1 MNKITLFGVVQGVG
15 MRPFI
20 YTLAQ
25 KLELVG
31 FVRNTQVALE
41 IILPAHKTE
50 SFLNALK
57 KGLPPLALVE
67 KIIISP
73 YDKTLKFNDFR
84 ILESKNHPLNL
95 LSQIPKDLGV
105 CEDCLREIRDKN
117 SPYFHYAFNSCA
129 KCGARYSLLSAL
141 PYDRENSALKPF
153 KLCGFCAFV
162 YKDANNKRFHIQ
174 GISCKK
180 CGITLNYK
188 RFKNDDALLECA
200 KDIQKGKIIA
210 LKGNDDAL
218 LECAKDIQKGKIIAL
233 KGLGGFALLCDGR
246 NFQTIERLR
255 LLKNRPLKPFAL
267 MFKDLNTAKQHA
279 FLNAL
284 ECESLNSTSAPIL
297 LARKKPNTPLAPNI
311 AKNSPFYGVIL
322 PYTPLHALLLDLLD
336 FPIVFTS
343 ANFSSLPL
351 ASDEAEIDALSFIFD
366 FKLTHNRAIIHRI
379 DDSIA
384 QCIDNAI
391 RPMRLARG
399 FAPLYLTL
407 PKRSN
412 HSPKKILALGAEQKG
427 HFSLLD
433 SETSI
438 LLLSP
443 FCGDLSVLE
452 NEKHFKETLNFF
464 LKTYDFKPTIL
475 ACDKHKNYTTTKM
488 AFDFNT
494 PLLQVQHHHA
504 HFLANVLDALLQ
516 DPHLNHPF
524 IGIIWDGSGAYENKI
539 YGAECFVGDFE
550 RIEEIAR
557 FEEFLL
563 LGGEK
568 AIKEPKRLV
577 LEIALKHQLNKLLKR
592 VQKHFKEDELEIFQ
606 QMHDREIQSVATNS
620 IGRLFDIVAFSLD
633 LVGTISFE
641 AESGQVL
648 ENLALQSDE
657 IAFYPFKIK
666 NSVVC
671 LKEFYQAF
679 EKDLGV
685 LEPERIAKK
694 FFNSL
699 VEIIT
704 ALIAPFKKHVVV
716 CSGGVFCNQLLCE
729 QLAKRL
735 RGLKRQYFFHKHFPP
750 NDSSIPVGQALMAY
764 FNPTII
770 KKG

>member
-25 KLELVG
+25 KLGLVG
-31 FVRNTQVALE
+31 FARNAQVALE
-41 IILPAHKTE
+41 IVLPAHKTE

-57 KGLPPLALVE
+57 KELPPLALVE

-73 YDKTLKFNDFR
+73 YDKALHFNDFR

-105 CEDCLREIRDKN
+105 CKDCLREIRDKN

-129 KCGARYSLLSAL
+129 KCGARYSLLNAL

-153 KLCGFCAFV
+153 KLCKFCASV
-162 YKDANNKRFHIQ
+162 YKDAHNKRFHIQ

-180 CGITLNYK
+180 CGIALNYK
-188 RFKNDDALLECA
+188 RFKNDDALLECT
-200 KDIQKGKIIA
+200 
-210 LKGNDDAL
+210 
-218 LECAKDIQKGKIIAL
+218 KDIQKGKIIAL
-233 KGLGGFALLCDGR
+233 KGLGGFALLCDAR

-267 MFKDLNTAKQHA
+267 MFKDLNSAKQHA

-284 ECESLNSTSAPIL
+284 ECESLNSVSAPIL
-297 LARKKPNTPLAPNI
+297 LARKKPDTKLAPNI

-384 QCIDNAI
+384 QRVDNII

-412 HSPKKILALGAEQKG
+412 GSPKKILALGAEQKG

-433 SETSI
+433 SETSV

-464 LKTYDFKPTIL
+464 LKTYDFKPTFL
-475 ACDKHKNYTTTKM
+475 ACDKHQNYTTTQM
-488 AFDFNT
+488 AFEFNT

-504 HFLANVLDALLQ
+504 HFLASVLDALLQ

-539 YGAECFVGDFE
+539 YGAECFVGDLE
-550 RIEEIAR
+550 RIEEVAR
-557 FEEFLL
+557 FEEFWL
-563 LGGEK
+563 LGGQK

-606 QMHDREIQSVATNS
+606 QMHDKKIQSIATNS

-657 IAFYPFKIK
+657 IAFYPFEIK
-666 NSVVC
+666 NSVVG

-685 LEPERIAKK
+685 LEPKRIAKK

-704 ALIAPFKKHVVV
+704 ALIAPFKEHVVV

-750 NDSSIPVGQALMAY
+750 NDSNIPIGQALMAY

>member
-1 MNKITLFGVVQGVG
+1 

-20 YTLAQ
+20 YALAQ

-31 FVRNTQVALE
+31 FVRNTQAALE

-73 YDKTLKFNDFR
+73 YDKTLKFNGFR

-129 KCGARYSLLSAL
+129 KCGARYSLLNAL

-153 KLCGFCAFV
+153 KLCEFCAST
-162 YKDANNKRFHIQ
+162 YQDPTNKRFHIQ

-188 RFKNDDALLECA
+188 RFK
-200 KDIQKGKIIA
+200 
-210 LKGNDDAL
+210 NDDAL

-255 LLKNRPLKPFAL
+255 LLKNRPLKPFVL

-279 FLNAL
+279 FLSAL

-297 LARKKPNTPLAPNI
+297 LARKKPNTQLASNI

-379 DDSIA
+379 DDSIV
-384 QCIDNAI
+384 QRVDNII

-399 FAPLYLTL
+399 FAPLYLAL

-412 HSPKKILALGAEQKG
+412 CSPKKILALGAEQKG

-504 HFLANVLDALLQ
+504 HFLASILDALLQ

-524 IGIIWDGSGAYENKI
+524 IGIVWDGSGAYENKI
-539 YGAECFVGDFE
+539 YGAECFVGDLE
-550 RIEEIAR
+550 CIEEVAR
-557 FEEFLL
+557 FEEFWL
-563 LGGEK
+563 LGGQK

-577 LEIALKHQLNKLLKR
+577 LEIALKHQLNKLLRR
-592 VQKHFKEDELEIFQ
+592 VQKHFKEDELEIFK
-606 QMHDREIQSVATNS
+606 QMHDKKIQSVATNS

-633 LVGTISFE
+633 LTGTISFE

-657 IAFYPFKIK
+657 SAFYPFEIK
-666 NSVVC
+666 NSVVG

-685 LEPERIAKK
+685 LEPKRIAKK

-704 ALIAPFKKHVVV
+704 ALIVPFKEHVVV

-729 QLAKRL
+729 QLAQRL
-735 RGLKRQYFFHKHFPP
+735 KNLQREYFFHKHFPP

>member
-1 MNKITLFGVVQGVG
+1 MNQITLFGVVQGVG
-15 MRPFI
+15 MRPFV

-25 KLELVG
+25 KLGLVG
-31 FVRNTQVALE
+31 FARNAQAALE
-41 IILPAHKTE
+41 IVLPAHKTE

-73 YDKTLKFNDFR
+73 YDKALHFNDFR

-129 KCGARYSLLSAL
+129 KCGARYSLLNAM

-153 KLCGFCAFV
+153 KLCGFCASV

-180 CGITLNYK
+180 CGIALTYK
-188 RFKNDDALLECA
+188 RFKNDDALFKCA
-200 KDIQKGKIIA
+200 KDIQ
-210 LKGNDDAL
+210 
-218 LECAKDIQKGKIIAL
+218 EGKIIAL
-233 KGLGGFALLCDGR
+233 KGLGGFALLCDAR
-246 NFQTIERLR
+246 NFKTIERLR

-267 MFKDLNTAKQHA
+267 MFKDLNSAKQHA

-284 ECESLNSTSAPIL
+284 ECESLSSISAPIL
-297 LARKKPNTPLAPNI
+297 LARKKPNVKLAPNI

-336 FPIVFTS
+336 SPIIFTS

-351 ASDEAEIDALSFIFD
+351 ASDEKEINSLHFIFD

-379 DDSIA
+379 DDSIV
-384 QCIDNAI
+384 QRVDNAI

-412 HSPKKILALGAEQKG
+412 HPPKKILALGAEQKG

-433 SETSI
+433 SETSVV
-438 LLLSP
+438 LLSP

-464 LKTYDFKPTIL
+464 LKTYDFKPTLL
-475 ACDKHKNYTTTKM
+475 ACDKHQNYTTTKM
-488 AFDFNT
+488 AFEFNA

-504 HFLANVLDALLQ
+504 HFLASVLDALLQ

-524 IGIIWDGSGAYENKI
+524 IGIVWDGSGAYDNKV
-539 YGAECFVGDFE
+539 YGAECFVGDLE

-557 FEEFLL
+557 FEEFWL
-563 LGGEK
+563 LGGQK
-568 AIKEPKRLV
+568 AIKEPRRLV

-606 QMHDREIQSVATNS
+606 QMHDKKIQSVATNS
-620 IGRLFDIVAFSLD
+620 IGRLFDIVAFSLGV
-633 LVGTISFE
+633 VGTISFE

-657 IAFYPFKIK
+657 IAFYPFEIK
-666 NSVVC
+666 NSVVG

-704 ALIAPFKKHVVV
+704 ALIAPFKEHVVV

-735 RGLKRQYFFHKHFPP
+735 KKLQREYFFHKHFPP
-750 NDSSIPVGQALMAY
+750 NDSSVPVGQALMAY

>member
-1 MNKITLFGVVQGVG
+1 MVQGVG

-25 KLELVG
+25 KLGLVG
-31 FVRNTQVALE
+31 FVRNTQAALE

-57 KGLPPLALVE
+57 NGLPPLALVE

-73 YDKTLKFNDFR
+73 YDKALHFNDFR

-105 CEDCLREIRDKN
+105 CKDCLREIRDKN
-117 SPYFHYAFNSCA
+117 SPYFYYAFNSCA
-129 KCGARYSLLSAL
+129 KCGARYSLLNAL

-153 KLCGFCAFV
+153 KLCGFCTSV
-162 YKDANNKRFHIQ
+162 YQDPTNKRFHIQ

-180 CGITLNYK
+180 CGIALNYK
-188 RFKNDDALLECA
+188 RFK
-200 KDIQKGKIIA
+200 
-210 LKGNDDAL
+210 NDDAL

-233 KGLGGFALLCDGR
+233 KGLGGFALLCDAR
-246 NFQTIERLR
+246 NFKTIERLR

-267 MFKDLNTAKQHA
+267 MFKDLNSAKQHA

-284 ECESLNSTSAPIL
+284 EGESLNSASAPIL
-297 LARKKPNTPLAPNI
+297 LVRKKPDTQLAPNI
-311 AKNSPFYGVIL
+311 AKNSSFYGVIL

-343 ANFSSLPL
+343 ANFNSLPL
-351 ASDEAEIDALSFIFD
+351 ASDEAEIDSLSFIFD

-379 DDSIA
+379 DDSIV
-384 QCIDNAI
+384 QRVDNII

-412 HSPKKILALGAEQKG
+412 GSPKKILALGAEQKG

-433 SETSI
+433 SETSV

-464 LKTYDFKPTIL
+464 LKTYDFKPTLL
-475 ACDKHKNYTTTKM
+475 ACDKHQNYTTTKM
-488 AFDFNT
+488 AFEFNT
-494 PLLQVQHHHA
+494 PLLQVQHHHS
-504 HFLANVLDALLQ
+504 HFLASVLDALLQ

-524 IGIIWDGSGAYENKI
+524 IGIIWDGSGAYDNKI

-550 RIEEIAR
+550 RIEEVAR
-557 FEEFLL
+557 FEEFWL
-563 LGGEK
+563 LGGQK

-577 LEIALKHQLNKLLKR
+577 LEIALKHQLNKLLKHI
-592 VQKHFKEDELEIFQ
+592 QKHFKEDELEIFQ
-606 QMHDREIQSVATNS
+606 QMHDKKIQSVATNS

-633 LVGTISFE
+633 LTGTISFE

-657 IAFYPFKIK
+657 IAFYPFEIK
-666 NSVVC
+666 NSVVG

-685 LEPERIAKK
+685 LEPKRIAKK

-704 ALIAPFKKHVVV
+704 ALIVPFKEHVVV

-735 RGLKRQYFFHKHFPP
+735 RELKRQYFFHKHFPP
-750 NDSSIPVGQALMAY
+750 NDSSIPIGQALMAY

>member
-31 FVRNTQVALE
+31 FVRNTQAALE

-73 YDKTLKFNDFR
+73 YDKTLKSNGFR

-129 KCGARYSLLSAL
+129 KCGARYSLLNAL

-153 KLCGFCAFV
+153 KLCEFCAFV

-210 LKGNDDAL
+210 LKG
-218 LECAKDIQKGKIIAL
+218 
-233 KGLGGFALLCDGR
+233 LGGFALLCDAR

-279 FLNAL
+279 FLSAL

-297 LARKKPNTPLAPNI
+297 LARKKPNTQLAPNI

-336 FPIVFTS
+336 FPIIFTS

-351 ASDEAEIDALSFIFD
+351 ASDEAEIDSLSFIFD

-384 QCIDNAI
+384 QCIDNAM

-412 HSPKKILALGAEQKG
+412 DSQKKILALGAEQKG

-433 SETSI
+433 SETST

-475 ACDKHKNYTTTKM
+475 ACDKHQNYTTTQM
-488 AFDFNT
+488 ACGFNT

-504 HFLANVLDALLQ
+504 HFLASVLDALLQ

-606 QMHDREIQSVATNS
+606 QMHDRKIQSIATNS

-671 LKEFYQAF
+671 LREFYQAF

-699 VEIIT
+699 VEIIS
-704 ALIAPFKKHVVV
+704 ALIAPFKEHVVV

-750 NDSSIPVGQALMAY
+750 NDSSIPIGQALMAY

>member
-1 MNKITLFGVVQGVG
+1 

-20 YTLAQ
+20 YILAQ

-31 FVRNTQVALE
+31 FVRNTQAALE

-67 KIIISP
+67 KIIINP

-129 KCGARYSLLSAL
+129 KCGARYSLLNAL

-162 YKDANNKRFHIQ
+162 YKDTNNKRFHIQ

-210 LKGNDDAL
+210 LKG
-218 LECAKDIQKGKIIAL
+218 
-233 KGLGGFALLCDGR
+233 LGGFALLCDAR

-311 AKNSPFYGVIL
+311 AKNSPFYGIIL

-384 QCIDNAI
+384 QRIDNAI

-412 HSPKKILALGAEQKG
+412 HSQEKILALGAEQKG

-488 AFDFNT
+488 ACGFNT

-504 HFLANVLDALLQ
+504 HFLASVLDALLQ
-516 DPHLNHPF
+516 DPHLNDPF

-550 RIEEIAR
+550 RIEEVAR

-577 LEIALKHQLNKLLKR
+577 LEIALKHQLNKLLER

-633 LVGTISFE
+633 LTGTISFE

-699 VEIIT
+699 TEIIS
-704 ALIAPFKKHVVV
+704 ALIAPFKEHVVV

>member
-25 KLELVG
+25 KLELAG
-31 FVRNTQVALE
+31 FVRNTQAALE
-41 IILPAHKTE
+41 IILPAHQTE

-73 YDKTLKFNDFR
+73 YDKTLKFNGFR

-105 CEDCLREIRDKN
+105 CKDCLREIRDKN

-180 CGITLNYK
+180 CGIALNYK
-188 RFKNDDALLECA
+188 RFK
-200 KDIQKGKIIA
+200 
-210 LKGNDDAL
+210 NDDAL

-233 KGLGGFALLCDGR
+233 KGLGGFALLCDAR

-279 FLNAL
+279 FLSAL

-297 LARKKPNTPLAPNI
+297 LARKKPDTPLAPNI

-384 QCIDNAI
+384 QCIDNAM

-412 HSPKKILALGAEQKG
+412 DSQKKILALGAEQKG

-464 LKTYDFKPTIL
+464 LKTYDFKPTLL

-488 AFDFNT
+488 ACDFNT

-504 HFLANVLDALLQ
+504 HFLASVLDALLQ
-516 DPHLNHPF
+516 DPHLNNPF
-524 IGIIWDGSGAYENKI
+524 IGIIWDGSGVYENKI

-550 RIEEIAR
+550 RIEEVAR

-620 IGRLFDIVAFSLD
+620 MGRLFDIVAFSLD
-633 LVGTISFE
+633 LVETISFE

-704 ALIAPFKKHVVV
+704 ALIVPFKEHVVV

>member
-1 MNKITLFGVVQGVG
+1 MQHLNQTAWEFALRNDATLLNKITLFGVVQGVG

-31 FVRNTQVALE
+31 FVRNTQAALE
-41 IILPAHKTE
+41 IVLPAHKTE

-73 YDKTLKFNDFR
+73 YDKVLHFNDFR

-105 CEDCLREIRDKN
+105 CKDCLREIRDKN

-129 KCGARYSLLSAL
+129 KCGARYSLLNAM

-153 KLCGFCAFV
+153 KLCEFCASV
-162 YKDANNKRFHIQ
+162 YQDPTNKRFHIQ

-180 CGITLNYK
+180 CGIALNYK
-188 RFKNDDALLECA
+188 RFK
-200 KDIQKGKIIA
+200 
-210 LKGNDDAL
+210 NDDAL

-233 KGLGGFALLCDGR
+233 KGLGGFALLCDAR

-279 FLNAL
+279 FLNEL
-284 ECESLNSTSAPIL
+284 ECESLNSTSTPIL
-297 LARKKPNTPLAPNI
+297 LAHKKPNTQLAPNI

-351 ASDEAEIDALSFIFD
+351 ASDEKEIDSLHFIFD
-366 FKLTHNRAIIHRI
+366 FKLTHNRVIIHRI

-384 QCIDNAI
+384 QRVDNVI

-399 FAPLYLTL
+399 FAPLYLAL

-412 HSPKKILALGAEQKG
+412 GSPKKILALGAEQKG

-433 SETSI
+433 SETSV

-464 LKTYDFKPTIL
+464 LKTYDFKPTLL
-475 ACDKHKNYTTTKM
+475 ACDKHQNYTTTKM

-504 HFLANVLDALLQ
+504 HFLASVLDALLQ

-524 IGIIWDGSGAYENKI
+524 IGIVWDGSGAYDNKI
-539 YGAECFVGDFE
+539 YGAECFVGDLE
-550 RIEEIAR
+550 RIEEVAR
-557 FEEFLL
+557 FEEFWL
-563 LGGEK
+563 LGGQK

-606 QMHDREIQSVATNS
+606 QMHDKKIQSVATNS

-633 LVGTISFE
+633 LTGTISFE

-657 IAFYPFKIK
+657 SAFYPFEIK
-666 NSVVC
+666 NSVVG

-685 LEPERIAKK
+685 LEPKRIAKK

-704 ALIAPFKKHVVV
+704 ALIAPFKGHVVV

-735 RGLKRQYFFHKHFPP
+735 KKLQREYFFHKHFPP

>member
-1 MNKITLFGVVQGVG
+1 MVQGVG

-31 FVRNTQVALE
+31 FVRNTQAALE

-67 KIIISP
+67 KIVISP
-73 YDKTLKFNDFR
+73 YDKTLKSNDFR

-105 CEDCLREIRDKN
+105 CKDCLREIRDKN

-129 KCGARYSLLSAL
+129 KCGARYSLLNAL

-162 YKDANNKRFHIQ
+162 YKDTNNKRFHIQ

-180 CGITLNYK
+180 CGIALNYK
-188 RFKNDDALLECA
+188 RFKND
-200 KDIQKGKIIA
+200 
-210 LKGNDDAL
+210 NAL

-233 KGLGGFALLCDGR
+233 KGLGGFALLCDAR

-297 LARKKPNTPLAPNI
+297 LARKKPDTQLAPNI

-336 FPIVFTS
+336 FPIIFTS

-384 QCIDNAI
+384 QCIDNAM

-412 HSPKKILALGAEQKG
+412 DSQKKILALGAEQKG

-452 NEKHFKETLNFF
+452 NEKHFRETLNFF
-464 LKTYDFKPTIL
+464 LKTYDFKPTLL
-475 ACDKHKNYTTTKM
+475 ACDKHKNYTTTQM

-504 HFLANVLDALLQ
+504 HFLASVLDALLQ

-563 LGGEK
+563 LGGQK

-633 LVGTISFE
+633 LTGTISFE

-671 LKEFYQAF
+671 LKDFYQAF

-704 ALIAPFKKHVVV
+704 ALIAPFKEHVVV

>member
-1 MNKITLFGVVQGVG
+1 MCNDATLLNKITLFGVVQGVG
-15 MRPFI
+15 MRPFV

-31 FVRNTQVALE
+31 FVRNAQAALE

-73 YDKTLKFNDFR
+73 YDKALHFNDFR

-105 CEDCLREIRDKN
+105 CKDCLREIRDKN

-129 KCGARYSLLSAL
+129 KCGARYSLLNAL
-141 PYDRENSALKPF
+141 PYDRGNSALKPF
-153 KLCGFCAFV
+153 KLCEFCTST
-162 YKDANNKRFHIQ
+162 YQDPTNKRFHIQ

-180 CGITLNYK
+180 CGIALNYK

-200 KDIQKGKIIA
+200 KDLQR
-210 LKGNDDAL
+210 
-218 LECAKDIQKGKIIAL
+218 GKIIAL
-233 KGLGGFALLCDGR
+233 KGLGGFALLCDAR

-297 LARKKPNTPLAPNI
+297 LARKKPNTQLAPNI

-336 FPIVFTS
+336 FPIIFTS

-412 HSPKKILALGAEQKG
+412 HPPKKILALGAEQKG
-427 HFSLLD
+427 YFSLLD
-433 SETSI
+433 SETST

-464 LKTYDFKPTIL
+464 LKTYDFKPTLL

-488 AFDFNT
+488 AFELNT

-504 HFLANVLDALLQ
+504 HFLASVLDALLQ

-524 IGIIWDGSGAYENKI
+524 IGIVWDGSGAYENKI
-539 YGAECFVGDFE
+539 YGAECFVGDLE
-550 RIEEIAR
+550 RIEEMAR
-557 FEEFLL
+557 FEEFWL
-563 LGGEK
+563 LGGQK

-671 LKEFYQAF
+671 LKDFYQAF

-685 LEPERIAKK
+685 LEPKRIAKK

-699 VEIIT
+699 TEIIT
-704 ALIAPFKKHVVV
+704 ALIAPFKEHVVV

-750 NDSSIPVGQALMAY
+750 NDSSIPIGQALMAY

>member
-1 MNKITLFGVVQGVG
+1 MVQGVG

-31 FVRNTQVALE
+31 FVRNTQAALE

-73 YDKTLKFNDFR
+73 YDKTLKFNGFR

-105 CEDCLREIRDKN
+105 CKDCLREIRDKN
-117 SPYFHYAFNSCA
+117 SPYFYYAFNSCA
-129 KCGARYSLLSAL
+129 KCGARYSLLNAL

-153 KLCGFCAFV
+153 KLCEFCASV
-162 YKDANNKRFHIQ
+162 YQDPTNKRFHIQ

-180 CGITLNYK
+180 CGIALTYK
-188 RFKNDDALLECA
+188 RFK
-200 KDIQKGKIIA
+200 
-210 LKGNDDAL
+210 NDDAL

-233 KGLGGFALLCDGR
+233 KGLGGFALLCDAR

-267 MFKDLNTAKQHA
+267 MFKDLNAAKQYA

-284 ECESLNSTSAPIL
+284 ECESLNSVSAPIL
-297 LARKKPNTPLAPNI
+297 LARKKPNVKLAPNI

-336 FPIVFTS
+336 SPIIFTS

-384 QCIDNAI
+384 QRVDNII

-407 PKRSN
+407 PKRSFN
-412 HSPKKILALGAEQKG
+412 APKKILALGAEQKG

-433 SETSI
+433 SETSV

-464 LKTYDFKPTIL
+464 LKTYDFKPTLL
-475 ACDKHKNYTTTKM
+475 ACDKHQNYTTTQM
-488 AFDFNT
+488 AFEFNT

-504 HFLANVLDALLQ
+504 HFLASVLDALLQ

-550 RIEEIAR
+550 RIEEVAR
-557 FEEFLL
+557 FEEFWL
-563 LGGEK
+563 LGGQK

-577 LEIALKHQLNKLLKR
+577 LEIALKHQLNKLLGR
-592 VQKHFKEDELEIFQ
+592 IQKHFKEDELEIFQ
-606 QMHDREIQSVATNS
+606 QMHDRKIQSIATNS
-620 IGRLFDIVAFSLD
+620 IGRLFDIIAFSLD

-657 IAFYPFKIK
+657 IAFYPFEIK
-666 NSVVC
+666 NSVVG

-685 LEPERIAKK
+685 LEPKRIAKK

-704 ALIAPFKKHVVV
+704 ALIAPFKEHVVV

-729 QLAKRL
+729 QLAQRL

-750 NDSSIPVGQALMAY
+750 NDSSIPIGQALMAY

>member
-1 MNKITLFGVVQGVG
+1 MVQGVG

-31 FVRNTQVALE
+31 FVRNTQAALE

-57 KGLPPLALVE
+57 KELPPLALVE

-73 YDKTLKFNDFR
+73 YDKVLHFNDFR

-105 CEDCLREIRDKN
+105 CKDCLREIRDKN

-129 KCGARYSLLSAL
+129 KCGARYSLLNAM

-153 KLCGFCAFV
+153 KLCKFCASI
-162 YKDANNKRFHIQ
+162 YQDPTNKRFHIQ

-180 CGITLNYK
+180 CGIALNYK
-188 RFKNDDALLECA
+188 RFKN
-200 KDIQKGKIIA
+200 
-210 LKGNDDAL
+210 NDAL

-284 ECESLNSTSAPIL
+284 ECERLNSASAPIL
-297 LARKKPNTPLAPNI
+297 LARKKPDTQLAPNI

-343 ANFSSLPL
+343 ANFNSLPL
-351 ASDEAEIDALSFIFD
+351 ASDEKEIDSLHFIFD

-384 QCIDNAI
+384 QRVDNTI

-412 HSPKKILALGAEQKG
+412 CSPKKILALGAEQKG

-464 LKTYDFKPTIL
+464 LKTYDFKPTLL
-475 ACDKHKNYTTTKM
+475 ACDKHQNYTTTQM

-504 HFLANVLDALLQ
+504 HFLASVLDALLQ
-516 DPHLNHPF
+516 NPHLNHPF
-524 IGIIWDGSGAYENKI
+524 IGIVWDGSGAYDNKI

-557 FEEFLL
+557 FEEFWL
-563 LGGEK
+563 LGGQK

-577 LEIALKHQLNKLLKR
+577 LEIALKHQLNKLLKC

-606 QMHDREIQSVATNS
+606 QMHDKKIQSVATNS

-657 IAFYPFKIK
+657 IAFYPFEIK
-666 NSVVC
+666 NSVVG

-704 ALIAPFKKHVVV
+704 ALIAPFKEHVVV

-735 RGLKRQYFFHKHFPP
+735 KKLQREYFFHKHFPP

>member
-1 MNKITLFGVVQGVG
+1 MNKIMLFGVVQGVG

-20 YTLAQ
+20 YALAQ

-31 FVRNTQVALE
+31 FVRNTQAALE

-73 YDKTLKFNDFR
+73 YDKALHFNDFR

-105 CEDCLREIRDKN
+105 CKDCLREIRDKN

-129 KCGARYSLLSAL
+129 KCGARYSLLNAM

-153 KLCGFCAFV
+153 KLCEFCASI
-162 YKDANNKRFHIQ
+162 YQDPRNKRFHIQ

-180 CGITLNYK
+180 CGIALNYK
-188 RFKNDDALLECA
+188 RFKNDDA
-200 KDIQKGKIIA
+200 I
-210 LKGNDDAL
+210 

-233 KGLGGFALLCDGR
+233 KGLGGFALVCDAR
-246 NFQTIERLR
+246 NVQTIERLR

-267 MFKDLNTAKQHA
+267 MFKDLNSAKQHA

-284 ECESLNSTSAPIL
+284 ECESLISTSAPIL
-297 LARKKPNTPLAPNI
+297 LARKKPDTPLAPNI

-351 ASDEAEIDALSFIFD
+351 ASDEKEIDSLHFIFD

-379 DDSIA
+379 DDSIV
-384 QCIDNAI
+384 QRVDNII

-399 FAPLYLTL
+399 FAPLYLAL

-412 HSPKKILALGAEQKG
+412 DSPKKILALGAEQKG

-464 LKTYDFKPTIL
+464 LKTYDFKPTLL

-504 HFLANVLDALLQ
+504 HFLASVLDTLLQ
-516 DPHLNHPF
+516 NPHLNHPF
-524 IGIIWDGSGAYENKI
+524 IGIIWDGSGAYDNKV

-550 RIEEIAR
+550 YIEEVAR
-557 FEEFLL
+557 FEEFWL
-563 LGGEK
+563 LGGQK

-577 LEIALKHQLNKLLKR
+577 LEIALKHQLNKLLGR

-606 QMHDREIQSVATNS
+606 QMHDKKIQSVATNS

-633 LVGTISFE
+633 LTGTISFE

-657 IAFYPFKIK
+657 SAFYPFTIK
-666 NSVVC
+666 NSVVG

-685 LEPERIAKK
+685 LEPKRIAKK

-704 ALIAPFKKHVVV
+704 ALIAPFKEHVVV

>member
-1 MNKITLFGVVQGVG
+1 MQYFNQTAWKFALCNDATLLNKITLFGVVQGMG

-31 FVRNTQVALE
+31 FVRNTQAALE

-50 SFLNALK
+50 SFLNALE

-105 CEDCLREIRDKN
+105 CKDCLREIRDKN

-129 KCGARYSLLSAL
+129 KCGARYSLLNAL

-188 RFKNDDALLECA
+188 RFK
-200 KDIQKGKIIA
+200 
-210 LKGNDDAL
+210 NDDAL

-297 LARKKPNTPLAPNI
+297 LARKKPNTQLAPNI

-336 FPIVFTS
+336 FPIIFTS

-351 ASDEAEIDALSFIFD
+351 ASDETEIDSLSFIFD

-384 QCIDNAI
+384 QRVDHTI

-412 HSPKKILALGAEQKG
+412 CSPKKILALGAEQKG

-452 NEKHFKETLNFF
+452 NEKHFKETLDFF
-464 LKTYDFKPTIL
+464 LKTYDFKPTLL

-504 HFLANVLDALLQ
+504 HFLASILDALLQ

-539 YGAECFVGDFE
+539 YGAECFVGDLE

-557 FEEFLL
+557 FEEFWL
-563 LGGEK
+563 LGGQK

-577 LEIALKHQLNKLLKR
+577 LEISLKHQLNKLLER

-606 QMHDREIQSVATNS
+606 QMHDKKIQSIATNS

-633 LVGTISFE
+633 LTGTISFE

-657 IAFYPFKIK
+657 IAFYPFTIK

-671 LKEFYQAF
+671 LKDFYQAF

-704 ALIAPFKKHVVV
+704 ALIAPFKEHVVV

-750 NDSSIPVGQALMAY
+750 NDSSIPIGQALMAY

>member
-1 MNKITLFGVVQGVG
+1 MVQGVG
-15 MRPFI
+15 MRPFV

-25 KLELVG
+25 KLGLVG
-31 FVRNTQVALE
+31 FARNTQAALE
-41 IILPAHKTE
+41 IVLPAHKTE

-73 YDKTLKFNDFR
+73 YDKALKFNDFR

-129 KCGARYSLLSAL
+129 KCGARYSLLNAM

-153 KLCGFCAFV
+153 KLCGFCASV
-162 YKDANNKRFHIQ
+162 YKDATNKRFHIQ

-180 CGITLNYK
+180 CGIALTYK
-188 RFKNDDALLECA
+188 
-200 KDIQKGKIIA
+200 Q
-210 LKGNDDAL
+210 LKNDDAL

-233 KGLGGFALLCDGR
+233 KGLGGFAFLCDAR
-246 NFQTIERLR
+246 NFKTIERLR

-267 MFKDLNTAKQHA
+267 MFKDLKSAKQHA
-279 FLNAL
+279 FLNEL
-284 ECESLNSTSAPIL
+284 ECESLNSVSAPIL
-297 LARKKPNTPLAPNI
+297 LARKKPNVKLAPNI

-336 FPIVFTS
+336 SPIVFTS

-351 ASDEAEIDALSFIFD
+351 ASDEKEIDSLHFIFD

-384 QCIDNAI
+384 QRVDNII

-412 HSPKKILALGAEQKG
+412 CSPKKILALGAEQKG

-433 SETSI
+433 SETSVV
-438 LLLSP
+438 LLSP

-464 LKTYDFKPTIL
+464 LKTYDFKPTLL
-475 ACDKHKNYTTTKM
+475 ACDKHQNYTTTKM

-504 HFLANVLDALLQ
+504 HFLASVLDALLQ

-524 IGIIWDGSGAYENKI
+524 IGIVWDGSGAYENKV

-557 FEEFLL
+557 FEEFWL
-563 LGGEK
+563 LGGQK
-568 AIKEPKRLV
+568 AIKEPRRLV

-592 VQKHFKEDELEIFQ
+592 VQKHFKEDELEIFK
-606 QMHDREIQSVATNS
+606 QMHDKKIQSVATNS

-633 LVGTISFE
+633 LVETISFE

-657 IAFYPFKIK
+657 NAFYPFEIK
-666 NSVVC
+666 NSVVR

-685 LEPERIAKK
+685 LEPKRIAKK

-704 ALIAPFKKHVVV
+704 ALIAPFKGHVVV

-729 QLAKRL
+729 QLAQRL
-735 RGLKRQYFFHKHFPP
+735 KKLQREYFFHKHFPP

>member
-1 MNKITLFGVVQGVG
+1 MNQITLFGVVQGVG
-15 MRPFI
+15 MRPFV

-25 KLELVG
+25 KLGLVG
-31 FVRNTQVALE
+31 FARNAQAALE
-41 IILPAHKTE
+41 IVLPAHKTE

-73 YDKTLKFNDFR
+73 YDKVLHFNDFR

-105 CEDCLREIRDKN
+105 CKDCLREIRDKN

-129 KCGARYSLLSAL
+129 KCGARYSLLNAL

-153 KLCGFCAFV
+153 KLCEFCASV
-162 YKDANNKRFHIQ
+162 YQDPTNKRFHIQ

-180 CGITLNYK
+180 CGIALTYK
-188 RFKNDDALLECA
+188 RFK
-200 KDIQKGKIIA
+200 
-210 LKGNDDAL
+210 NDDAL

-233 KGLGGFALLCDGR
+233 KGLGGFALLCDAR

-284 ECESLNSTSAPIL
+284 ECESLISASAPIL
-297 LARKKPNTPLAPNI
+297 LARKKPDTQLAPNI

-351 ASDEAEIDALSFIFD
+351 ASDEKEIDSLHFIFD

-379 DDSIA
+379 DDSIV
-384 QCIDNAI
+384 QRVDNII

-399 FAPLYLTL
+399 FAPLYLAL

-412 HSPKKILALGAEQKG
+412 GSPKKILVLGAEQKG

-464 LKTYDFKPTIL
+464 LKTYDFKPTLL
-475 ACDKHKNYTTTKM
+475 ACDKHQNYTTTKM
-488 AFDFNT
+488 AFEFNT

-504 HFLANVLDALLQ
+504 HFLASVLDALLQ

-524 IGIIWDGSGAYENKI
+524 IGIVWDGSGAYENKI

-550 RIEEIAR
+550 CIEEVAR
-557 FEEFLL
+557 FEEFWL
-563 LGGEK
+563 LGGQK

-606 QMHDREIQSVATNS
+606 QMHDKKIQSVATNS

-657 IAFYPFKIK
+657 SAFYPFEIK
-666 NSVVC
+666 NSVVG

-704 ALIAPFKKHVVV
+704 ALIAPFKEHVVV

>member
-1 MNKITLFGVVQGVG
+1 MQYFNQTAWKFALCNDATLLNKITLFGVVQGVG

-31 FVRNTQVALE
+31 FVRNTQAALE

-73 YDKTLKFNDFR
+73 YDKTLKSNDFR

-129 KCGARYSLLSAL
+129 KCGARYSLLNAL

-153 KLCGFCAFV
+153 KLCGFCAFI

-188 RFKNDDALLECA
+188 RFKNDDALLECT
-200 KDIQKGKIIA
+200 
-210 LKGNDDAL
+210 
-218 LECAKDIQKGKIIAL
+218 KDIQKGKIIAL
-233 KGLGGFALLCDGR
+233 KGLGGFALLCDAR

-279 FLNAL
+279 FLNAS

-336 FPIVFTS
+336 FPIIFTS

-384 QCIDNAI
+384 QCIDNAM

-412 HSPKKILALGAEQKG
+412 DSQKKILALGAEQKG

-475 ACDKHKNYTTTKM
+475 ACDKHKNYITTKM
-488 AFDFNT
+488 ACGFNT

-504 HFLANVLDALLQ
+504 HFLASVLDALLQ
-516 DPHLNHPF
+516 DPHLNNPF
-524 IGIIWDGSGAYENKI
+524 IGIIWDGSGVYENKI

-699 VEIIT
+699 TEIIT
-704 ALIAPFKKHVVV
+704 ALIAPFKEHVVV

>member
-31 FVRNTQVALE
+31 FVRNTQAALE
-41 IILPAHKTE
+41 IVLPAHKTE

-73 YDKTLKFNDFR
+73 YDKTLKSNGFR

-129 KCGARYSLLSAL
+129 KCGARYSLLNAL

-153 KLCGFCAFV
+153 KLCEFCAFV

-180 CGITLNYK
+180 CGITLSYK
-188 RFKNDDALLECA
+188 RFK
-200 KDIQKGKIIA
+200 
-210 LKGNDDAL
+210 NDDAL

-233 KGLGGFALLCDGR
+233 KGLGGFALLCDAR

-279 FLNAL
+279 FLSVL

-297 LARKKPNTPLAPNI
+297 LARKKPDTQLAPNI

-336 FPIVFTS
+336 FPIIFTS

-351 ASDEAEIDALSFIFD
+351 ASDEAEIDSLSFIFD

-384 QCIDNAI
+384 QHVDNAI

-412 HSPKKILALGAEQKG
+412 DSQKKILALGAEQKG

-475 ACDKHKNYTTTKM
+475 VCDKHQNYTTTQM
-488 AFDFNT
+488 ACGFNT

-504 HFLANVLDALLQ
+504 HFLASILDALLQ

-524 IGIIWDGSGAYENKI
+524 IGIVWDGSGAYENKI

-550 RIEEIAR
+550 RIEETAR

-606 QMHDREIQSVATNS
+606 QMHDRGIQSIATNS

-671 LKEFYQAF
+671 LKDFYQAF

-704 ALIAPFKKHVVV
+704 ALIAPFKEHVVV

-750 NDSSIPVGQALMAY
+750 NDSSIPIGQALMAY

>member
-1 MNKITLFGVVQGVG
+1 MVQGVG

-31 FVRNTQVALE
+31 FVRNTQAALE

-73 YDKTLKFNDFR
+73 YDKALHFNGFR
-84 ILESKNHPLNL
+84 ILESKNYPLNL

-105 CEDCLREIRDKN
+105 CKDCLREIRDKN

-129 KCGARYSLLSAL
+129 KCGARYSLLNAM

-153 KLCGFCAFV
+153 KLCEFCTSI
-162 YKDANNKRFHIQ
+162 YQDPTNKRFHIQ

-180 CGITLNYK
+180 CGIALNYK
-188 RFKNDDALLECA
+188 RFK
-200 KDIQKGKIIA
+200 
-210 LKGNDDAL
+210 NDDAL

-233 KGLGGFALLCDGR
+233 KGLGGFALLCDAR

-255 LLKNRPLKPFAL
+255 LLKKRPLKPFAL
-267 MFKDLNTAKQHA
+267 MFKDLKSAKQHA

-297 LARKKPNTPLAPNI
+297 LAHKKPDTQLAPNI

-351 ASDEAEIDALSFIFD
+351 ASDEKEIDSLHFIFD

-384 QCIDNAI
+384 QRVDNII

-412 HSPKKILALGAEQKG
+412 GSPKKILALGAQQKG

-433 SETSI
+433 SETSV

-464 LKTYDFKPTIL
+464 LKTYDFKPTLL
-475 ACDKHKNYTTTKM
+475 ACDKHQNYTTTKM

-504 HFLANVLDALLQ
+504 HFLASVLDALLQ
-516 DPHLNHPF
+516 NPHLNHPF
-524 IGIIWDGSGAYENKI
+524 IGIVWDGSGAYDNKV

-550 RIEEIAR
+550 YIEEVAR
-557 FEEFLL
+557 FEEFWL
-563 LGGEK
+563 LGGQK

-577 LEIALKHQLNKLLKR
+577 LEISLKHQLNKLLRR

-606 QMHDREIQSVATNS
+606 QMHDKKIQSIATNS

-657 IAFYPFKIK
+657 SAFYPFEIK
-666 NSVVC
+666 NSVVG
-671 LKEFYQAF
+671 LKKFYQAF

-685 LEPERIAKK
+685 LEPKRIAKK

-704 ALIAPFKKHVVV
+704 ALIVPFKEHVVV

-735 RGLKRQYFFHKHFPP
+735 MGLKRQYFFHKHFPP
-750 NDSSIPVGQALMAY
+750 NDSSIPIGQALMAY

>member
-25 KLELVG
+25 KLELIG
-31 FVRNTQVALE
+31 FVCNTQTALE
-41 IILPAHKTE
+41 IILPIQKTE

-57 KGLPPLALVE
+57 KELPPLALVE
-67 KIIISP
+67 RIIISP
-73 YDKTLKFNDFR
+73 YDKALHFNDFR

-105 CEDCLREIRDKN
+105 CDDCLHEIRDEN

-129 KCGARYSLLSAL
+129 KCGARYSLLNAL

-153 KLCGFCAFV
+153 KLCEFCAFV
-162 YKDANNKRFHIQ
+162 YKDTTNKRFHIQ

-188 RFKNDDALLECA
+188 QLNDD
-200 KDIQKGKIIA
+200 G
-210 LKGNDDAL
+210 AL

-233 KGLGGFALLCDGR
+233 KGLGGFALVCDAR

-267 MFKDLNTAKQHA
+267 MFKDLNTAKQYA
-279 FLNAL
+279 FLNEL
-284 ECESLNSTSAPIL
+284 ECESLRSANAPIL
-297 LARKKPNTPLAPNI
+297 LAHKKPNAQLAPNI

-322 PYTPLHALLLDLLD
+322 PYTPLHALLLDLLN

-343 ANFSSLPL
+343 ANSNSLPL
-351 ASDEAEIDALSFIFD
+351 ASDEKELDRFHFIFD

-384 QCIDNAI
+384 QCVDNMI

-407 PKRSN
+407 PKRS
-412 HSPKKILALGAEQKG
+412 HDTPKKILALGAEQKG

-433 SETSI
+433 SETSV

-464 LKTYDFKPTIL
+464 LNAYDFKPTLL
-475 ACDKHKNYTTTKM
+475 ACDEHKNYTTTKM
-488 AFDFNT
+488 ACEFNA

-504 HFLANVLDALLQ
+504 HFLASMLDAFLQ
-516 DPHLNHPF
+516 DPNLSYPF
-524 IGIIWDGSGAYENKI
+524 IGIVWDGSGAYENKI

-550 RIEEIAR
+550 RIEEAAR

-563 LGGEK
+563 LGGQK
-568 AIKEPKRLV
+568 AIKDPKRLV

-592 VQKHFKEDELEIFQ
+592 IQKHFKEDEIEIFK
-606 QMHDREIQSVATNS
+606 QMHDKEIQSVATNS
-620 IGRLFDIVAFSLD
+620 IGRLFDIVAFSLGA
-633 LVGTISFE
+633 VKTISFE

-648 ENLALQSDE
+648 ENLALQSE
-657 IAFYPFKIK
+657 ESAFYPFKIK
-666 NSVVC
+666 NSVVG
-671 LKEFYQAF
+671 LEEFYQAL
-679 EKDLGV
+679 EKDLDI
-685 LEPERIAKK
+685 LEPKHIAKK

-704 ALIAPFKKHVVV
+704 ALIAPFKEHVVV

-729 QLAKRL
+729 QLAKRFKTL
-735 RGLKRQYFFHKHFPP
+735 QRKYFFHKHFPP

>member
-1 MNKITLFGVVQGVG
+1 MQYFNQTAWKFALCNDATLLNKITLFGVVQGVG

-31 FVRNTQVALE
+31 FVRNTQAALE

-67 KIIISP
+67 KTIISP
-73 YDKTLKFNDFR
+73 YDKALKFNGFR

-105 CEDCLREIRDKN
+105 CKDCLREIRDKN

-129 KCGARYSLLSAL
+129 KCGARYSLLNAL

-153 KLCGFCAFV
+153 KLCELCASI
-162 YKDANNKRFHIQ
+162 YQDPTNKRFHIQ

-180 CGITLNYK
+180 CGIALNYK

-210 LKGNDDAL
+210 LKG
-218 LECAKDIQKGKIIAL
+218 
-233 KGLGGFALLCDGR
+233 LGGFALVCDAR

-267 MFKDLNTAKQHA
+267 MFKDLNTAKRHA

-351 ASDEAEIDALSFIFD
+351 ASDEDEIDSLSFIFD

-384 QCIDNAI
+384 QRVDNII
-391 RPMRLARG
+391 RPMRLGRG
-399 FAPLYLTL
+399 FSPLYLTL

-412 HSPKKILALGAEQKG
+412 GSPKKILALGAEQKG

-464 LKTYDFKPTIL
+464 LKTYDFKPTLL
-475 ACDKHKNYTTTKM
+475 ACDKHQNYTTTKM
-488 AFDFNT
+488 ACGFNT

-504 HFLANVLDALLQ
+504 HFLASVLDALLQ

-550 RIEEIAR
+550 RIEEVAR
-557 FEEFLL
+557 FEEFWL
-563 LGGEK
+563 LGGQK

-577 LEIALKHQLNKLLKR
+577 LEIALKHQLNKLLEC

-606 QMHDREIQSVATNS
+606 QMHNREIQSVATNS

-633 LVGTISFE
+633 LTGTISFE

-704 ALIAPFKKHVVV
+704 ALIAPFKEHVVV

-735 RGLKRQYFFHKHFPP
+735 RGLKRQHFFHKHFPP
-750 NDSSIPVGQALMAY
+750 NDSSIPIGQALMAY

>member
-1 MNKITLFGVVQGVG
+1 MNQITLFGVVQGVG
-15 MRPFI
+15 MRPFV

-25 KLELVG
+25 KLGLVG
-31 FVRNTQVALE
+31 FVRNAQAALE
-41 IILPAHKTE
+41 VVLPAHKTE

-67 KIIISP
+67 KIVISP
-73 YDKTLKFNDFR
+73 YDKALHFNDFR
-84 ILESKNHPLNL
+84 ILESKNRPLNL

-105 CEDCLREIRDKN
+105 CEDCLREIRDEN

-129 KCGARYSLLSAL
+129 KCGARYSLLNAL

-153 KLCGFCAFV
+153 KLCEFCASV
-162 YKDANNKRFHIQ
+162 YKNAHNKRFHIQ

-180 CGITLNYK
+180 CGIALTYK
-188 RFKNDDALLECA
+188 RFK
-200 KDIQKGKIIA
+200 
-210 LKGNDDAL
+210 NDDAL

-233 KGLGGFALLCDGR
+233 KGLGGFALLCDAR

-267 MFKDLNTAKQHA
+267 MFKDLNSVKQHA
-279 FLNAL
+279 FLNEL

-297 LARKKPNTPLAPNI
+297 LARKKPNVKLAPNI

-322 PYTPLHALLLDLLD
+322 PYTPLHALLLVLLD
-336 FPIVFTS
+336 SPIIFTS

-379 DDSIA
+379 DDSIV
-384 QCIDNAI
+384 QCVDNII

-412 HSPKKILALGAEQKG
+412 HPPKKILALGAEQKG

-433 SETSI
+433 SETSVV
-438 LLLSP
+438 LLSP

-464 LKTYDFKPTIL
+464 LKTYDFKPTL
-475 ACDKHKNYTTTKM
+475 LSCDKHQNYTTTQM
-488 AFDFNT
+488 AFEFNT

-504 HFLANVLDALLQ
+504 HFLASVLDALLQ

-524 IGIIWDGSGAYENKI
+524 IGIIWDGSGAYDNKI
-539 YGAECFVGDFE
+539 YGAECFIGDFE
-550 RIEEIAR
+550 RIEEVAR
-557 FEEFLL
+557 FEEFWL
-563 LGGEK
+563 LGGQK

-577 LEIALKHQLNKLLKR
+577 LEIALKHQLNKLLGR
-592 VQKHFKEDELEIFQ
+592 IQKHFKEDELEIFQ
-606 QMHDREIQSVATNS
+606 QMHDKKIQSVATNS

-657 IAFYPFKIK
+657 IAFYPFEIK
-666 NSVVC
+666 NSVVG

-704 ALIAPFKKHVVV
+704 ALIAPFKDHVVV

-735 RGLKRQYFFHKHFPP
+735 KKLQREYFFHKHFPP

>member
-1 MNKITLFGVVQGVG
+1 MCNDATLLNKITLFGVVQGVG

-31 FVRNTQVALE
+31 FVRNTQAALE

-67 KIIISP
+67 KIVISP
-73 YDKTLKFNDFR
+73 YDKTLKSNDFR

-117 SPYFHYAFNSCA
+117 SPYFYYAFNSCA
-129 KCGARYSLLSAL
+129 KCGARYSLLNAM

-162 YKDANNKRFHIQ
+162 YKDTNNKRFHIQ

-210 LKGNDDAL
+210 F
-218 LECAKDIQKGKIIAL
+218 

-297 LARKKPNTPLAPNI
+297 LARKKPDTPLAPNI

-336 FPIVFTS
+336 FPIIFTS

-351 ASDEAEIDALSFIFD
+351 ASDETEIDALSFIFD

-384 QCIDNAI
+384 QCIDNAM

-407 PKRSN
+407 PKRFNDSQ
-412 HSPKKILALGAEQKG
+412 KKILALGAEQKG

-433 SETSI
+433 SKTSI

-488 AFDFNT
+488 ACGFNT

-504 HFLANVLDALLQ
+504 HFLASVLDALLQ
-516 DPHLNHPF
+516 DPHLNNPF

-550 RIEEIAR
+550 RIEETAR

-633 LVGTISFE
+633 LTGTISFE

-657 IAFYPFKIK
+657 IAFYPFRIK

-685 LEPERIAKK
+685 LEPKRIAKK

-704 ALIAPFKKHVVV
+704 ALIAPFKEHVVV

-750 NDSSIPVGQALMAY
+750 NDSSIPIGQALMAY

>member
-1 MNKITLFGVVQGVG
+1 MCNDATLLNKITLFGVVQGVG

-31 FVRNTQVALE
+31 FVRNTQAALE
-41 IILPAHKTE
+41 IILPTHQTE

-67 KIIISP
+67 KIIINP

-105 CEDCLREIRDKN
+105 CENCLREIRDKN

-129 KCGARYSLLSAL
+129 KCGARYSLLNAL

-162 YKDANNKRFHIQ
+162 YKDTNNKRFHIQ

-188 RFKNDDALLECA
+188 HFK
-200 KDIQKGKIIA
+200 
-210 LKGNDDAL
+210 NDDAL

-233 KGLGGFALLCDGR
+233 KGLGGFALLCDAR

-351 ASDEAEIDALSFIFD
+351 ASDEAEIDSLSFIFD

-379 DDSIA
+379 DDSIV

-412 HSPKKILALGAEQKG
+412 DSQKKILALGAEQKG

-433 SETSI
+433 SKTSI

-443 FCGDLSVLE
+443 FCGDLGVLE

-464 LKTYDFKPTIL
+464 LKTYDFKPTLL

-488 AFDFNT
+488 ACDFNT
-494 PLLQVQHHHA
+494 PLIQVQHHHA
-504 HFLANVLDALLQ
+504 HFLASVLDALLQ

-550 RIEEIAR
+550 RIEEVAR

-633 LVGTISFE
+633 LTGTISFE

-750 NDSSIPVGQALMAY
+750 NDSNIPIGQALMTY
-764 FNPTII
+764 FNPIII

>member
-1 MNKITLFGVVQGVG
+1 

-73 YDKTLKFNDFR
+73 YDKALHFNGFR
-84 ILESKNHPLNL
+84 ILESKNYPLNL

-105 CEDCLREIRDKN
+105 CKDCLREIRDKN

-129 KCGARYSLLSAL
+129 KCGARYSLLNAL

-153 KLCGFCAFV
+153 KLCEFCASI
-162 YKDANNKRFHIQ
+162 YQDPTNKRFHIQ

-180 CGITLNYK
+180 CGIALNYK
-188 RFKNDDALLECA
+188 RFK
-200 KDIQKGKIIA
+200 
-210 LKGNDDAL
+210 NDDAL

-233 KGLGGFALLCDGR
+233 KGLGGFALLCDAR

-267 MFKDLNTAKQHA
+267 MFKDLNSAKQHA
-279 FLNAL
+279 FLNEL

-297 LARKKPNTPLAPNI
+297 LAHKKPDTQLAPNI

-351 ASDEAEIDALSFIFD
+351 ASDEKEIDSLHFIFD

-384 QCIDNAI
+384 QRVDNVI

-412 HSPKKILALGAEQKG
+412 GSQKKILALGAEQKG

-464 LKTYDFKPTIL
+464 LKTYDFKPTLL
-475 ACDKHKNYTTTKM
+475 ACDKHQNYTTTQM
-488 AFDFNT
+488 AFEFNT

-504 HFLANVLDALLQ
+504 HFLASVLDALLQ

-563 LGGEK
+563 LGGVK

-577 LEIALKHQLNKLLKR
+577 LEIALKHQLNKLLER

-657 IAFYPFKIK
+657 IAFYPFTIK

-671 LKEFYQAF
+671 LKEFYQVF

-704 ALIAPFKKHVVV
+704 ALIMPFKEHVVV

-750 NDSSIPVGQALMAY
+750 NDSSIPIGQALMAY

>member
-15 MRPFI
+15 MRPFV

-25 KLELVG
+25 RLGLVG
-31 FVRNTQVALE
+31 FARNTQAALE
-41 IILPAHKTE
+41 IVLPAHKTE

-73 YDKTLKFNDFR
+73 YDKALHFNDFR
-84 ILESKNHPLNL
+84 ILESKNYPLNL

-105 CEDCLREIRDKN
+105 CKDCLREIRDKN

-129 KCGARYSLLSAL
+129 KCGARYSLLNAM

-153 KLCGFCAFV
+153 KLCEFCTSI
-162 YKDANNKRFHIQ
+162 YQDPTNKRFHIQ

-180 CGITLNYK
+180 CGIALNYK
-188 RFKNDDALLECA
+188 RFK
-200 KDIQKGKIIA
+200 
-210 LKGNDDAL
+210 NDDAL

-233 KGLGGFALLCDGR
+233 KGLGGFALLCDAR

-255 LLKNRPLKPFAL
+255 LLKKRPLKPFAL
-267 MFKDLNTAKQHA
+267 MFKDLKSVKQHA

-284 ECESLNSTSAPIL
+284 ECESLISTSAPIL
-297 LARKKPNTPLAPNI
+297 LVRKKPDTQLAPNI

-351 ASDEAEIDALSFIFD
+351 ASDEKEIDSLHFIFD

-379 DDSIA
+379 DDSIV
-384 QCIDNAI
+384 QRVDNII

-412 HSPKKILALGAEQKG
+412 GSPKKILALGAEQKG

-464 LKTYDFKPTIL
+464 LKTYDFKPTLL
-475 ACDKHKNYTTTKM
+475 ACDKHKNYTTTQM
-488 AFDFNT
+488 AFEFNT

-504 HFLANVLDALLQ
+504 HFLASVLDALLQ
-516 DPHLNHPF
+516 DPHLNHPL

-539 YGAECFVGDFE
+539 YGAECFVGDLE
-550 RIEEIAR
+550 RIEETAR
-557 FEEFLL
+557 FEEFWL
-563 LGGEK
+563 LGGQK
-568 AIKEPKRLV
+568 AIKEPRRLV

-592 VQKHFKEDELEIFQ
+592 VQKHFKEDELEIFK
-606 QMHDREIQSVATNS
+606 QMHDKKIQSVATNS

-657 IAFYPFKIK
+657 IAFYPFTIK
-666 NSVVC
+666 NSVVG

-685 LEPERIAKK
+685 LEPKRIAKK

-704 ALIAPFKKHVVV
+704 ALIAPFKEHVVV

-729 QLAKRL
+729 QLAKRFKKL
-735 RGLKRQYFFHKHFPP
+735 QREYFFHKHFPP

>member
-1 MNKITLFGVVQGVG
+1 MNQITLFGVVQGVG

-31 FVRNTQVALE
+31 FTRNTQAALE
-41 IILPAHKTE
+41 IVLPVHKTE

-73 YDKTLKFNDFR
+73 YDKALHFNDFR

-105 CEDCLREIRDKN
+105 CKDCLREIRDKN
-117 SPYFHYAFNSCA
+117 SPYFYYAFNSCA
-129 KCGARYSLLSAL
+129 KCGARYSLLNAL

-153 KLCGFCAFV
+153 KLCGFCASV
-162 YKDANNKRFHIQ
+162 YKNAHNKRFHIQ

-180 CGITLNYK
+180 CGIAFNYK
-188 RFKNDDALLECA
+188 RFKNDDALLECT
-200 KDIQKGKIIA
+200 KDLQR
-210 LKGNDDAL
+210 
-218 LECAKDIQKGKIIAL
+218 GKIIAL
-233 KGLGGFALLCDGR
+233 KGLGGFALLCDAR

-284 ECESLNSTSAPIL
+284 ECESLISTSAPIL
-297 LARKKPNTPLAPNI
+297 LARKKPNTQLAPNI

-351 ASDEAEIDALSFIFD
+351 ASDEKEIDSLHFIFD

-412 HSPKKILALGAEQKG
+412 GSPKKILALGAEQKG

-433 SETSI
+433 SETSV

-475 ACDKHKNYTTTKM
+475 ACDKHQNYTTTQM
-488 AFDFNT
+488 AFEFNT

-504 HFLANVLDALLQ
+504 HFLASVLDALLQ

-524 IGIIWDGSGAYENKI
+524 IGIVWDGSGAYGNKI

-550 RIEEIAR
+550 CIEEIAR
-557 FEEFLL
+557 FEEFWL
-563 LGGEK
+563 LGGQK

-577 LEIALKHQLNKLLKR
+577 LEISLKHQLNKLLER

-606 QMHDREIQSVATNS
+606 QMHDKKIQSVATNS
-620 IGRLFDIVAFSLD
+620 IGRLFDIVAFSLG
-633 LVGTISFE
+633 LTGTISFE

-666 NSVVC
+666 NSVVG

-704 ALIAPFKKHVVV
+704 ALIAPFKEHVVV

-750 NDSSIPVGQALMAY
+750 NDSSIPIGQALMAY

>member
-20 YTLAQ
+20 YALAQ

-31 FVRNTQVALE
+31 FVRNTQAALE

-67 KIIISP
+67 KTIIGP
-73 YDKTLKFNDFR
+73 YDKTLHFNDFR

-105 CEDCLREIRDKN
+105 CKDCLREIRDKN
-117 SPYFHYAFNSCA
+117 SPYFYYAFNSCA
-129 KCGARYSLLSAL
+129 KCGARYSLLNAM

-153 KLCGFCAFV
+153 KLCEFCASV
-162 YKDANNKRFHIQ
+162 YQDPTNKRFHIQ

-180 CGITLNYK
+180 CGIAFNYK

-200 KDIQKGKIIA
+200 KD
-210 LKGNDDAL
+210 L
-218 LECAKDIQKGKIIAL
+218 QKGKIIAL

-255 LLKNRPLKPFAL
+255 LLKNRPIKPFAL

-284 ECESLNSTSAPIL
+284 ECKSLNSASAPIL
-297 LARKKPNTPLAPNI
+297 LARKKPDIKLAPNI

-379 DDSIA
+379 DDSIV
-384 QCIDNAI
+384 QRVDNII

-412 HSPKKILALGAEQKG
+412 GSPKKILALGAEQKG

-433 SETSI
+433 SETST

-475 ACDKHKNYTTTKM
+475 ACDKHQNYTTTKM
-488 AFDFNT
+488 ACGFNT

-504 HFLANVLDALLQ
+504 HFLASVLDALLQ

-539 YGAECFVGDFE
+539 YGAECFVGDLE
-550 RIEEIAR
+550 RIEETAR
-557 FEEFLL
+557 FEEFWL
-563 LGGEK
+563 LGGQK

-606 QMHDREIQSVATNS
+606 QMHDKKIQSIATNS

-657 IAFYPFKIK
+657 ITFYPFKIK

-685 LEPERIAKK
+685 LEPKRIAKK

-704 ALIAPFKKHVVV
+704 ALIVPFKEHVVV

-750 NDSSIPVGQALMAY
+750 NDSSIPIGQALMAY

>member
-31 FVRNTQVALE
+31 FVRNTQAALE

-67 KIIISP
+67 KIIINP
-73 YDKTLKFNDFR
+73 YDKTLKSNDFR

-129 KCGARYSLLSAL
+129 KCGARYSLLNAL

-153 KLCGFCAFV
+153 KLCGFCAST
-162 YKDANNKRFHIQ
+162 YQDPTNKRFHIQ

-210 LKGNDDAL
+210 LKG
-218 LECAKDIQKGKIIAL
+218 
-233 KGLGGFALLCDGR
+233 LGGFALLCDAR

-412 HSPKKILALGAEQKG
+412 DSQKKILALGAEQKG

-433 SETSI
+433 SETST

-488 AFDFNT
+488 ACDFNT

-504 HFLANVLDALLQ
+504 HFLASVLDALLQ
-516 DPHLNHPF
+516 NPHLNNPF

-633 LVGTISFE
+633 LTGTISFE

-699 VEIIT
+699 TEIIT
-704 ALIAPFKKHVVV
+704 ALIAPFKEHVVV

>member
-1 MNKITLFGVVQGVG
+1 

-31 FVRNTQVALE
+31 FVRNTQAALE

-73 YDKTLKFNDFR
+73 YNKTLKSNEFR

-105 CEDCLREIRDKN
+105 CEDCLCEIRDKN

-129 KCGARYSLLSAL
+129 KCGARYSLLNAL

-180 CGITLNYK
+180 CGIMLNYK
-188 RFKNDDALLECA
+188 RFK
-200 KDIQKGKIIA
+200 
-210 LKGNDDAL
+210 NDDAL

-233 KGLGGFALLCDGR
+233 KGLGGFALLCDAS

-279 FLNAL
+279 FLSAL

-297 LARKKPNTPLAPNI
+297 LAHKKPNTPLAPNI

-351 ASDEAEIDALSFIFD
+351 ASDEAEIDSLSFIFD

-379 DDSIA
+379 DDSIV
-384 QCIDNAI
+384 QCIDNAM

-407 PKRSN
+407 PKRFNDSQ
-412 HSPKKILALGAEQKG
+412 KKILALGAEQKG

-433 SETSI
+433 SETST

-488 AFDFNT
+488 ACDFNT

-504 HFLANVLDALLQ
+504 HFLASVLDALLQ
-516 DPHLNHPF
+516 DPHLNNPF

-633 LVGTISFE
+633 LTGTISFE

-704 ALIAPFKKHVVV
+704 ALIMPFKEHVVV

>member
-1 MNKITLFGVVQGVG
+1 

-31 FVRNTQVALE
+31 FVRNTQAALE

-73 YDKTLKFNDFR
+73 YDKTLKSNGFR

-129 KCGARYSLLSAL
+129 KCGARYSLLNAL

-153 KLCGFCAFV
+153 KLCEFCAFV

-210 LKGNDDAL
+210 LKG
-218 LECAKDIQKGKIIAL
+218 
-233 KGLGGFALLCDGR
+233 LGGFALLCDAR

-279 FLNAL
+279 FLSAL

-297 LARKKPNTPLAPNI
+297 LARKKPNTQLAPNI

-336 FPIVFTS
+336 FPIIFTS

-351 ASDEAEIDALSFIFD
+351 ASDEAEIDSLSFIFD

-384 QCIDNAI
+384 QCIDNAM

-412 HSPKKILALGAEQKG
+412 DSQKKILALGAEQKG

-433 SETSI
+433 SETST

-475 ACDKHKNYTTTKM
+475 ACDKHQNYTTTQM
-488 AFDFNT
+488 ACGFNT

-504 HFLANVLDALLQ
+504 HFLASVLDALLQ

-606 QMHDREIQSVATNS
+606 QMHDRKIQSIATNS

-671 LKEFYQAF
+671 LREFYQAF

-699 VEIIT
+699 VEIIS
-704 ALIAPFKKHVVV
+704 ALIAPFKEHVVV

-750 NDSSIPVGQALMAY
+750 NDSSIPIGQALMAY

>member
-1 MNKITLFGVVQGVG
+1 MRNDATLLNKITLFGVVQGVG

-31 FVRNTQVALE
+31 FVRNTQAALE

-73 YDKTLKFNDFR
+73 YNKALKFNDFR

-105 CEDCLREIRDKN
+105 CKDCLREIRDKN

-129 KCGARYSLLSAL
+129 KCGARYSLLNAL

-153 KLCGFCAFV
+153 KLCKFCTSV
-162 YKDANNKRFHIQ
+162 YKDAHNKRFHIQ

-180 CGITLNYK
+180 CGIALNYK
-188 RFKNDDALLECA
+188 RFK
-200 KDIQKGKIIA
+200 
-210 LKGNDDAL
+210 NDDAL

-233 KGLGGFALLCDGR
+233 KGLGGFALLCDAR

-255 LLKNRPLKPFAL
+255 LLKNRPIKPFAL

-284 ECESLNSTSAPIL
+284 ECESLNSASAPIL
-297 LARKKPNTPLAPNI
+297 LARKKPDTPLAPNI

-384 QCIDNAI
+384 QRVDNII

-412 HSPKKILALGAEQKG
+412 CSPKKILALGAEQKG

-464 LKTYDFKPTIL
+464 LKTYDFKPTLL
-475 ACDKHKNYTTTKM
+475 ACDKHKNYTTTQM

-504 HFLANVLDALLQ
+504 HFLASILDALLQ

-524 IGIIWDGSGAYENKI
+524 IGIVWDGSGAYENKI
-539 YGAECFVGDFE
+539 YGAECFVGDLE
-550 RIEEIAR
+550 RIEETAR

-563 LGGEK
+563 LGGQK

-577 LEIALKHQLNKLLKR
+577 LEISLKHQLNKLLER
-592 VQKHFKEDELEIFQ
+592 VQKHFKENELEIFQ
-606 QMHDREIQSVATNS
+606 QMHDRKIQSIATNS
-620 IGRLFDIVAFSLD
+620 IGRLFDIVAFSLG
-633 LVGTISFE
+633 LTGTISFE

-671 LKEFYQAF
+671 LKDFYQAF

-685 LEPERIAKK
+685 LEPKRIAKK

-704 ALIAPFKKHVVV
+704 ALIAPFKEHVVV

-750 NDSSIPVGQALMAY
+750 NDSSIPIGQALMAY

>member
-1 MNKITLFGVVQGVG
+1 MNQITLFGVVQGVG
-15 MRPFI
+15 MRPFV

-31 FVRNTQVALE
+31 FTRNTQAALE
-41 IILPAHKTE
+41 IVLPAHKTE

-67 KIIISP
+67 KIIINP
-73 YDKTLKFNDFR
+73 YDKALHFNGFR

-105 CEDCLREIRDKN
+105 CKDCLCEIRDKN
-117 SPYFHYAFNSCA
+117 SPYFYYAFNSCA
-129 KCGARYSLLSAL
+129 KCGARYSLLNAL

-153 KLCGFCAFV
+153 KLCEFCASV
-162 YKDANNKRFHIQ
+162 YQDPTNKRFHIQ

-180 CGITLNYK
+180 CGIALNYK

-200 KDIQKGKIIA
+200 KDLQR
-210 LKGNDDAL
+210 
-218 LECAKDIQKGKIIAL
+218 GKIIAL

-267 MFKDLNTAKQHA
+267 MFKDLNSAKQHA

-284 ECESLNSTSAPIL
+284 ECESLSSISAPIL
-297 LARKKPNTPLAPNI
+297 LARKKPNTQLAPNI

-379 DDSIA
+379 DDSIV
-384 QCIDNAI
+384 QRVDNII

-412 HSPKKILALGAEQKG
+412 GSPKKILALGAQQKG

-475 ACDKHKNYTTTKM
+475 ACDKHQNYTTTKM
-488 AFDFNT
+488 ACGFNT

-504 HFLANVLDALLQ
+504 HFLASILDALLQ

-524 IGIIWDGSGAYENKI
+524 IGIVWDGSGAYENKI
-539 YGAECFVGDFE
+539 YGAECFVGDIE
-550 RIEEIAR
+550 RIEEVAR
-557 FEEFLL
+557 FEEFWL
-563 LGGEK
+563 LGGQK

-577 LEIALKHQLNKLLKR
+577 LEIALKHQLNKLLGR
-592 VQKHFKEDELEIFQ
+592 VQKHFKEDELEIFK
-606 QMHDREIQSVATNS
+606 QMHDKKIQSVATNS

-633 LVGTISFE
+633 LTGTISFE

-666 NSVVC
+666 NSVVG
-671 LKEFYQAF
+671 LKDFYQAF

-704 ALIAPFKKHVVV
+704 ALIVPFKEHVVV

-735 RGLKRQYFFHKHFPP
+735 KKLQREYFFHKHFPP

>member
-1 MNKITLFGVVQGVG
+1 
-15 MRPFI
+15 MRPFV

-25 KLELVG
+25 KLELAG
-31 FVRNTQVALE
+31 FVRNAQAALE

-73 YDKTLKFNDFR
+73 YDKALHFNDFR

-105 CEDCLREIRDKN
+105 CKDCLREIRDKN

-129 KCGARYSLLSAL
+129 KCGARYSLLNAL
-141 PYDRENSALKPF
+141 PYDRGNSALKPF
-153 KLCGFCAFV
+153 KLCEFCTST
-162 YKDANNKRFHIQ
+162 YQDPTNKRFHIQ

-180 CGITLNYK
+180 CGIALNYK

-200 KDIQKGKIIA
+200 KDLQR
-210 LKGNDDAL
+210 
-218 LECAKDIQKGKIIAL
+218 GKIIAL

-267 MFKDLNTAKQHA
+267 MFKDLKSAKQHA

-297 LARKKPNTPLAPNI
+297 LARKKPDTPLAPNI

-351 ASDEAEIDALSFIFD
+351 ASDEKEIDSLHFIFD

-379 DDSIA
+379 DDSIV
-384 QCIDNAI
+384 QRVDNII

-412 HSPKKILALGAEQKG
+412 HPPKKILALGAEQKG
-427 HFSLLD
+427 YFSLLD
-433 SETSI
+433 SETST

-464 LKTYDFKPTIL
+464 LKTYDFKPTLL

-488 AFDFNT
+488 ACDFNT

-504 HFLANVLDALLQ
+504 HFLASVLDALLQ
-516 DPHLNHPF
+516 NPHLNHPF
-524 IGIIWDGSGAYENKI
+524 IGIIWDGSGAYDNKV

-550 RIEEIAR
+550 RIEEMAR
-557 FEEFLL
+557 FEEFWL
-563 LGGEK
+563 LGGQK

-577 LEIALKHQLNKLLKR
+577 LEIALKHQLNILLKR

-606 QMHDREIQSVATNS
+606 QMHDREIQSTATNS

-671 LKEFYQAF
+671 LEEFYQAF

-685 LEPERIAKK
+685 LEPKRIAKK

-704 ALIAPFKKHVVV
+704 ALIAPFKEHVVV

>member
-1 MNKITLFGVVQGVG
+1 MNQITLFGVVQGVG
-15 MRPFI
+15 MRPFVYI
-20 YTLAQ
+20 LAQ
-25 KLELVG
+25 KLGLVG
-31 FVRNTQVALE
+31 FARNAQAALE
-41 IILPAHKTE
+41 IVLPAHKTE

-73 YDKTLKFNDFR
+73 YDKALHFNDFR
-84 ILESKNHPLNL
+84 ILESKNLPLNL

-105 CEDCLREIRDKN
+105 CEDCLREVRDKN

-129 KCGARYSLLSAL
+129 KCGARYSLLNAL

-153 KLCGFCAFV
+153 KLCKFCASV
-162 YKDANNKRFHIQ
+162 YKDSHNKRFHIQ

-180 CGITLNYK
+180 CGIALNYK
-188 RFKNDDALLECA
+188 RFK
-200 KDIQKGKIIA
+200 
-210 LKGNDDAL
+210 NDDAL

-233 KGLGGFALLCDGR
+233 KGLGGFALLCDAR

-255 LLKNRPLKPFAL
+255 LLKKRPLKPFAL
-267 MFKDLNTAKQHA
+267 MFKDLNAAKQHA

-284 ECESLNSTSAPIL
+284 ECESLISTSAPIL
-297 LARKKPNTPLAPNI
+297 LVRKKPNTQLAPNI

-351 ASDEAEIDALSFIFD
+351 ASDEVEIDALSFIFD

-379 DDSIA
+379 DDSIV
-384 QCIDNAI
+384 QRVDNAI

-412 HSPKKILALGAEQKG
+412 YSPKKILALGAEQKG

-464 LKTYDFKPTIL
+464 LKTYDFKPTLL
-475 ACDKHKNYTTTKM
+475 ACDKHQNYTTTKM
-488 AFDFNT
+488 AFEFNV

-504 HFLANVLDALLQ
+504 HFLASVLDALLQ

-524 IGIIWDGSGAYENKI
+524 IGIVWDGSGAYENKI
-539 YGAECFVGDFE
+539 YGAECFVGDLE
-550 RIEEIAR
+550 RIEEVAR
-557 FEEFLL
+557 FEEFWL
-563 LGGEK
+563 LGGQK
-568 AIKEPKRLV
+568 AIKEPRRLV

-606 QMHDREIQSVATNS
+606 QMHDKKIQSVATNS

-657 IAFYPFKIK
+657 IAFYPFEIK
-666 NSVVC
+666 NSVVG
-671 LKEFYQAF
+671 LKAFYQAF

-685 LEPERIAKK
+685 LEPKRIAKK

-704 ALIAPFKKHVVV
+704 ALIAPFKEHVVV

-729 QLAKRL
+729 QLAKRFKKL
-735 RGLKRQYFFHKHFPP
+735 QREYFFHKHFPP

>member
-25 KLELVG
+25 KLELAG
-31 FVRNTQVALE
+31 FVRNTQAALE

-73 YDKTLKFNDFR
+73 YDKALHFNDFR

-105 CEDCLREIRDKN
+105 CKDCLREIRDKN
-117 SPYFHYAFNSCA
+117 SPYFHYAFNSCS
-129 KCGARYSLLSAL
+129 KCGARYSLLNAL

-153 KLCGFCAFV
+153 KLCGFCASI
-162 YKDANNKRFHIQ
+162 YQDPTNKRFHIQ

-180 CGITLNYK
+180 CGIALNYK
-188 RFKNDDALLECA
+188 RFK
-200 KDIQKGKIIA
+200 
-210 LKGNDDAL
+210 NDDAL

-233 KGLGGFALLCDGR
+233 KGLGGFALLCDAR

-279 FLNAL
+279 FLNEL

-297 LARKKPNTPLAPNI
+297 LARKKPDTQLAPNI

-384 QCIDNAI
+384 QRVDNII

-399 FAPLYLTL
+399 FAPLYLAL
-407 PKRSN
+407 PKHSN
-412 HSPKKILALGAEQKG
+412 GSPKKILALGAEQKG

-464 LKTYDFKPTIL
+464 LKTYDFKPTLL
-475 ACDKHKNYTTTKM
+475 ACDKHKNYTTTQM

-504 HFLANVLDALLQ
+504 HFLASILDALLQ

-524 IGIIWDGSGAYENKI
+524 IGIVWDGSGAYENKI

-550 RIEEIAR
+550 RIEEVAR
-557 FEEFLL
+557 FEEFWL
-563 LGGEK
+563 LGGQK

-577 LEIALKHQLNKLLKR
+577 LEISLKHQLNKLLKR
-592 VQKHFKEDELEIFQ
+592 IQKHFKEDELEIFK
-606 QMHDREIQSVATNS
+606 QMHDKKIQSIATNS

-633 LVGTISFE
+633 LTGTISFE

-679 EKDLGV
+679 EKDLGI

-699 VEIIT
+699 IEIIT
-704 ALIAPFKKHVVV
+704 ALIEPFKEHVVV

>member
-25 KLELVG
+25 KLGLVG
-31 FVRNTQVALE
+31 FARNTQAALE

-73 YDKTLKFNDFR
+73 YDKALHFNDFR

-95 LSQIPKDLGV
+95 ISQIPKDLGV

-129 KCGARYSLLSAL
+129 KCGARYSLLNAM

-153 KLCGFCAFV
+153 KLCKFCASV
-162 YKDANNKRFHIQ
+162 YKDAHNKRFHIQ

-180 CGITLNYK
+180 CGIALNYK
-188 RFKNDDALLECA
+188 
-200 KDIQKGKIIA
+200 Q
-210 LKGNDDAL
+210 LKNDDAL

-233 KGLGGFALLCDGR
+233 KGLGGFALLCDAR

-267 MFKDLNTAKQHA
+267 MFKDLNSAKQHA

-284 ECESLNSTSAPIL
+284 ECESLISTSAPIL
-297 LARKKPNTPLAPNI
+297 LARKKPNTQLAPNI

-343 ANFSSLPL
+343 ANFRSLPL
-351 ASDEAEIDALSFIFD
+351 ASDEAEIDSLSFIFD

-384 QCIDNAI
+384 QRVDSII

-412 HSPKKILALGAEQKG
+412 GSPKKILALGAEQKG

-433 SETSI
+433 SETSV

-464 LKTYDFKPTIL
+464 LKTYDFKPTLL
-475 ACDKHKNYTTTKM
+475 ACDKHQNYTTTQM
-488 AFDFNT
+488 AFEFNT

-504 HFLANVLDALLQ
+504 HFLASILDALLQ

-524 IGIIWDGSGAYENKI
+524 IGIVWDGSGAYENKI
-539 YGAECFVGDFE
+539 YGAECFVGDLE
-550 RIEEIAR
+550 RIEETAR
-557 FEEFLL
+557 FEEFWL
-563 LGGEK
+563 LGGQK

-606 QMHDREIQSVATNS
+606 QMHDKKIQSVATNS

-633 LVGTISFE
+633 LTGTISFE

-657 IAFYPFKIK
+657 IAFYPFEIK
-666 NSVVC
+666 NSVVG
-671 LKEFYQAF
+671 LKAFYQAF

-685 LEPERIAKK
+685 LEPKRIAKK

-704 ALIAPFKKHVVV
+704 ALIAPFKEHVVV

-729 QLAKRL
+729 QLAKRFKKL
-735 RGLKRQYFFHKHFPP
+735 QREYFFHKHFPP
-750 NDSSIPVGQALMAY
+750 NDSSIPIGQALMAY

>member
-1 MNKITLFGVVQGVG
+1 MNQITLFGVVQGVG

-20 YTLAQ
+20 YILAQ
-25 KLELVG
+25 KLGLVG
-31 FVRNTQVALE
+31 FARNAQAALE
-41 IILPAHKTE
+41 VVLPAHKTE

-57 KGLPPLALVE
+57 KELPPLALVE
-67 KIIISP
+67 KIVISP
-73 YDKTLKFNDFR
+73 YDKALHFNDFR

-105 CEDCLREIRDKN
+105 CEDCLREVRDKN

-129 KCGARYSLLSAL
+129 KCGARYSLLNAL

-153 KLCGFCAFV
+153 KLCKFCAST
-162 YKDANNKRFHIQ
+162 YQNPTNKRFHIQ

-180 CGITLNYK
+180 CGIALNYK
-188 RFKNDDALLECA
+188 R
-200 KDIQKGKIIA
+200 
-210 LKGNDDAL
+210 LKNDDAL

-233 KGLGGFALLCDGR
+233 KGLGGFALLCDAR

-255 LLKNRPLKPFAL
+255 LLKNRPLKPFVL
-267 MFKDLNTAKQHA
+267 MFKDLKSAKQHA

-284 ECESLNSTSAPIL
+284 ECESLNSASAPIL
-297 LARKKPNTPLAPNI
+297 LAHKKPDTQLAPNI

-351 ASDEAEIDALSFIFD
+351 ASDEAEIDSLSFIFD

-379 DDSIA
+379 DDSIV
-384 QCIDNAI
+384 QRVDNII

-412 HSPKKILALGAEQKG
+412 GSPKKILALGAEQKG

-464 LKTYDFKPTIL
+464 LKTYDFKPTLL
-475 ACDKHKNYTTTKM
+475 ACDKHQNYTTTQM
-488 AFDFNT
+488 AFELNT

-504 HFLANVLDALLQ
+504 HFLASVLDALLQ

-539 YGAECFVGDFE
+539 YGAECFIGDFE
-550 RIEEIAR
+550 RIEEVAR
-557 FEEFLL
+557 FEEFWL
-563 LGGEK
+563 LGGQK

-577 LEIALKHQLNKLLKR
+577 LEIALKHQLNKLLGR

-606 QMHDREIQSVATNS
+606 QMHDKKIQSVATNS

-633 LVGTISFE
+633 LTGTISFE

-657 IAFYPFKIK
+657 SAFYPFEIK
-666 NSVVC
+666 NSVVD

-685 LEPERIAKK
+685 LEPKRIAKK

-704 ALIAPFKKHVVV
+704 ALIAPFKEHVVV

-729 QLAKRL
+729 QLAQRFKKL
-735 RGLKRQYFFHKHFPP
+735 QRQYFFHKHFPP

>member
-1 MNKITLFGVVQGVG
+1 

-73 YDKTLKFNDFR
+73 YDKTLHFNDFR

-117 SPYFHYAFNSCA
+117 SPYFYYAFNSCA
-129 KCGARYSLLSAL
+129 KCGARYSLLNAL

-153 KLCGFCAFV
+153 KLCEFCTSI
-162 YKDANNKRFHIQ
+162 YQDPTNKRFHIQ

-180 CGITLNYK
+180 CGIALNYK
-188 RFKNDDALLECA
+188 RFK
-200 KDIQKGKIIA
+200 
-210 LKGNDDAL
+210 NDDAL

-267 MFKDLNTAKQHA
+267 MFKDLNSAKQHA

-284 ECESLNSTSAPIL
+284 ECESLISASAPIL

-351 ASDEAEIDALSFIFD
+351 ASDEAEIDSLSFIFD

-379 DDSIA
+379 DDSIV
-384 QCIDNAI
+384 QCVDNVI

-399 FAPLYLTL
+399 FAPLYLAL

-464 LKTYDFKPTIL
+464 LKTYDFKPTLL
-475 ACDKHKNYTTTKM
+475 ACDKHQNYTTTKM
-488 AFDFNT
+488 ALEFNT

-504 HFLANVLDALLQ
+504 HFLASVLDALLQ
-516 DPHLNHPF
+516 DPHLNYPF
-524 IGIIWDGSGAYENKI
+524 IGIVWDGSGAYDNKI
-539 YGAECFVGDFE
+539 YGAECFVGDLE
-550 RIEEIAR
+550 RIEEVAR
-557 FEEFLL
+557 FEEFWL
-563 LGGEK
+563 LGGQK

-592 VQKHFKEDELEIFQ
+592 VQKHFKEDELEIFK
-606 QMHDREIQSVATNS
+606 QMHDKKIQSIATNS
-620 IGRLFDIVAFSLD
+620 IGRLFDIVAFSLG
-633 LVGTISFE
+633 LTGTISFE

-657 IAFYPFKIK
+657 IAFYSFEIK

-685 LEPERIAKK
+685 LEPKRIAKK

-704 ALIAPFKKHVVV
+704 ALIAPFKEHVVV

-729 QLAKRL
+729 QLAKRFKKL
-735 RGLKRQYFFHKHFPP
+735 QREYFFHKHFPP
-750 NDSSIPVGQALMAY
+750 NDSSIPIGQALMAY

>member
-15 MRPFI
+15 MRPFV

-25 KLELVG
+25 KLGLVG
-31 FVRNTQVALE
+31 FARNAQAALE
-41 IILPAHKTE
+41 IVLPAHKTE

-73 YDKTLKFNDFR
+73 YDKALHFNDFR
-84 ILESKNHPLNL
+84 ILESKNRPLNL

-105 CEDCLREIRDKN
+105 CEDCLCEIRDKN

-129 KCGARYSLLSAL
+129 KCGARYSLLNAL

-153 KLCGFCAFV
+153 KLCEFCASI
-162 YKDANNKRFHIQ
+162 YQDPTNKRFHIQ

-180 CGITLNYK
+180 CGIALNYK

-200 KDIQKGKIIA
+200 KD
-210 LKGNDDAL
+210 L
-218 LECAKDIQKGKIIAL
+218 QKGKIIAL
-233 KGLGGFALLCDGR
+233 KGLGGFALLCDAR

-267 MFKDLNTAKQHA
+267 MFKDLNAAKQHA

-284 ECESLNSTSAPIL
+284 ECESLNSASAPIL

-384 QCIDNAI
+384 QCVDNAI

-407 PKRSN
+407 PKRSFN
-412 HSPKKILALGAEQKG
+412 APKKILALGAEQKG

-433 SETSI
+433 SETSVV
-438 LLLSP
+438 LLSP

-464 LKTYDFKPTIL
+464 LKTYDFKPTLL
-475 ACDKHKNYTTTKM
+475 ACDKHQNYTTTKM
-488 AFDFNT
+488 AFELNT

-504 HFLANVLDALLQ
+504 HFLASVLDALLQ

-539 YGAECFVGDFE
+539 YGAECFVGDLE
-550 RIEEIAR
+550 RIEEVAR
-557 FEEFLL
+557 FEEFWL
-563 LGGEK
+563 LGGQK

-592 VQKHFKEDELEIFQ
+592 IQKHFKEDELEIFK
-606 QMHDREIQSVATNS
+606 QMHDKKIQSVATNS

-657 IAFYPFKIK
+657 IAFYPFEIK
-666 NSVVC
+666 NSVVR

-685 LEPERIAKK
+685 LEPKRIAKK

-704 ALIAPFKKHVVV
+704 ALIAPFKEHVVV

-729 QLAKRL
+729 QLAQRFKKLQRE
-735 RGLKRQYFFHKHFPP
+735 YFFHKHFPP
-750 NDSSIPVGQALMAY
+750 NDSSIPIGQALMAY